1 MRVDRRVR
9 ETIALDRASKRSGIR
24 RKTGSDTVFRSRV
37 PFGKE
42 GKTGDGIMAIAVAG
56 ARQLMKANVSG
67 GGGLWEPARS
77 QVRTVP
83 PDISRAVAGGEV
95 KKLS

>member
-67 GGGLWEPARS
+67 GGGCGSLPGPKY
-77 QVRTVP
+77 VP
-83 PDISRAVAGGEV
+83 YRPIFPERWLAG
-95 KKLS
+95 K